1 MGNIGLE
8 VRRDITPAVLR
19 KKALAEK
26 NGRVAARLFGLA
38 NILDGKNRDDA
49 AKSAGMTRQTLRDWV
64 VRYNAN
70 GIDGLYDLRKGHTKR
85 ALTPEQEQELEALV
99 LRGPDSG
106 RVRWRCVDLRVEI
119 EKRFGVLYHKRT
131 VAKVLR
137 RLGLVRLS
145 VRPIHPKTQPEIQE
159 DFKKSSLKI
168 WKKPSRSMRQASLSR
183 SGFKM
188 RPGSVSKA
196 HSPEYG
202 GNAEP
207 DRA

>member
-1 MGNIGLE
+1 MGNIGVE

-19 KKALAEK
+19 KKALKEK
-26 NGRVAARLFGLA
+26 NGRVAARLLGLS
-38 NILDGKNRDDA
+38 NILDGKSRDEA

-64 VRYNAN
+64 VRYNAY
-70 GIDGLYDLRKGHTKR
+70 GIDGLYDRPKGHTKR
-85 ALTPEQEQELEALV
+85 ALTPEQEQALEALV
-99 LRGPDSG
+99 LQGPSG
-106 RVRWRCVDLRVEI
+106 GRIRWRCVDLQVEI

-145 VRPIHPKTQPEIQE
+145 VRPIHPKTQPDVQD

-168 WKKPSRSMRQASLSR
+168 WKKPFRSMRPVSLSR

-188 RPGSVSKA
+188 RPGLVSKA
-196 HSPEYG
+196 RSPEYG
-202 GNAEP
+202 ESAGP